1 MEDKMSSK
9 VKKKKLKAGRTPV
22 QSASGA
28 DGGGTPA
35 QHYVRPK
42 DPNFPTRHLFI
53 VGCGPQTGV
62 AVETLQAFFG
72 AYGRVERVWADETR
86 PFVFISYATKD
97 EAMQARTSVEA
108 MQSGTEPGGEELSQL
123 GLKPGRKLRFEYAE
137 LKQSEKAQ
145 AEDVALTQHVEV
157 EGLYVFYDF
166 IDETEEQRLLAAVK
180 DKSWNTLPR
189 RRVQHWGYEFDYKT
203 RNIDITKPLGG
214 LPDFVSEVVKRMNDA
229 AVVEEEDEATGTK
242 VQRRRWPESDQLTV
256 NEYEEGVGIGAHIDT
271 HSAFHDG
278 IISLSLGSSCVMT
291 LSLPDSSQH
300 KSVFLPRRS
309 LLVMTGAAR
318 YQWRHAI
325 PFRRYDCVHGQLIKR
340 EGKRVS
346 FTFRRVRGHPCDC
359 RFAEECDSQQLSVT
373 NILGSTTAS
382 EFEARNVIDV
392 YDSIAPKW
400 HLTRLK
406 PWPKIEAFLS
416 TLPEGT
422 IIADVGCGNGRYLD
436 VVHRQNNDNS
446 QGPRCFAVG
455 SDRSAGL
462 IDICSQRGFEVALMD
477 TLRLPYRSDAFDVVL
492 SIAVLH
498 HLSTKERRLQALS
511 ELLRITKPGGRVLI
525 YVWALE
531 QEDDSKRKFKEQDVL
546 VPWCIP
552 PTKEDKQAGKGM
564 VVHNRYCHLYMKGE
578 LRDLCLQELDARCE
592 VVEDY
597 YEHSNWCLLLR
608 RCER

>member
-1 MEDKMSSK
+1 MSSR

-108 MQSGTEPGGEELSQL
+108 MQSDTEAGGDTHVMVPYVMCEELSQL

-416 TLPEGT
+416 TLPERPKRW
-422 IIADVGCGNGRYLD
+422 A
-436 VVHRQNNDNS
+436 HRHML
-446 QGPRCFAVG
+446 A
-455 SDRSAGL
+455 A
-462 IDICSQRGFEVALMD
+462 
-477 TLRLPYRSDAFDVVL
+477 RSDAFDVVL